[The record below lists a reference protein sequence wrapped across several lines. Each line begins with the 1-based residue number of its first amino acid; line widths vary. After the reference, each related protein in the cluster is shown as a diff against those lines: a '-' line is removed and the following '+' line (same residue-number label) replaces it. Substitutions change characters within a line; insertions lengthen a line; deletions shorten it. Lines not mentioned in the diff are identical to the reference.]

1 MEISVVK
8 LTGVDLLRR
17 ANSFT
22 TNKESKMDL
31 ATAYKYAHSPIRT
44 QLFWIE
50 MRNIPLF
57 CASQFVRSHVGVQW
71 YQRSKRT
78 DRGGADFREI
88 CTNLALDICM
98 ARTRA
103 ETTYEDNN
111 NLDEGA
117 LNLIHNL
124 GPTEVKVANLHKHF
138 DRFAPTDLA
147 CLINAEAII
156 NMSHKRLC
164 AKASKETREIWE
176 QVLFRL
182 TSVDIDLLSVC
193 VKPCIACGLCRE
205 PKPCG
210 YVNTEHYKNMRKR
223 YLNLF
228 E

>member
-1 MEISVVK
+1 MKISIEK
-8 LTGVDLLRR
+8 LTSVDLLQR

-22 TNKESKMDL
+22 TGHDSKMTL
-31 ATAYKYAHSPIRT
+31 AKAYKYGHSPIRT
-44 QLFWIE
+44 QMFWIE
-50 MRNIPLF
+50 MRDIPLF

-88 CTNLALDICM
+88 CKDVAEDLGNIYTAIDEGKEYEPLDILGN
-98 ARTRA
+98 ARA
-103 ETTYEDNN
+103 VEEMPYE
-111 NLDEGA
+111 
-117 LNLIHNL
+117 
-124 GPTEVKVANLHKHF
+124 F
-138 DRFAPTDLA
+138 DRYAPTDLA

-164 AKASKETREIWE
+164 TKASKETREIWE
-176 QVLFRL
+176 QVLFHL
-182 TSVDIDLLSVC
+182 TSVDIDLMSVC

-210 YVNTEHYKNMRKR
+210 YMNTEHYENMRKR
-223 YLNLF
+223 YIKLF